1 VAEIDADTAGQ
12 DEGEETMIGSLRR
25 QIAVMVVAGIVAA
38 VTAMVMS
45 AGSAMATHVGTVY
58 YRRGV
63 ETSVPSGGAAFA
75 QVKCPKAATRVV
87 GGGFFASGFDTY
99 LNSEWPAANS
109 SQVDQEGTRFWA
121 MYFANPGADT
131 ETVTPYA
138 ICVHGGANFGGVAA
152 KSSFGPGA
160 KVAKKV

>member
-1 VAEIDADTAGQ
+1 MLAGKG
-12 DEGEETMIGSLRR
+12 GEMIGSLRK
-25 QIAVMVVAGIVAA
+25 QVAVIVVAAIVAA

-58 YRRGV
+58 YRRGANV
-63 ETSVPSGGAAFA
+63 TVPANSAAFA
-75 QVKCPKAATRVV
+75 QVKCPNVATRVV

-121 MYFANPGADT
+121 MYFANPGADN
-131 ETVTPYA
+131 ESVTPYA
-138 ICVHGGANFGGVAA
+138 ICVHGGANFGGAAA
-152 KSSFGPGA
+152 KSTFGPGA
-160 KVAKKV
+160 KVAKKS

>member
-1 VAEIDADTAGQ
+1 MT
-12 DEGEETMIGSLRR
+12 SRLRR
-25 QIAVMVVAGIVAA
+25 HIAVIVIAGMVAA

-75 QVKCPKAATRVV
+75 QVKCPNVATRVV

-121 MYFANPGADT
+121 MYFANPGPDN
-131 ETVTPYA
+131 ESVTPYA
-138 ICVHGGANFGGVAA
+138 ICVHGGASFGGAAA
-152 KSSFGPGA
+152 KSTFGPGA
-160 KVAKKV
+160 KVAKKS